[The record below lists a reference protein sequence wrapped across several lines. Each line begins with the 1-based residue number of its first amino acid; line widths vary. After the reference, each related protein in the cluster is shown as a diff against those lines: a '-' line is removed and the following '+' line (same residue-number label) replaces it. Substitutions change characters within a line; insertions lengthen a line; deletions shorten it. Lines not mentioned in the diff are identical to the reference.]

1 MHKYRAATLVVAIAF
16 VTMRPESLPTIAS
29 AQSSPLPSAA
39 APQPVP
45 PDGLRITLLGTG
57 GGPLVNLRQF
67 GASTLVE
74 AGGKRLLFDCG
85 RGATIRLVEAGI
97 PIGAVGRLFLTHLH
111 SDHVTGVPDLWL
123 TGWLPAPALHAG
135 GTADNRSPLWVRGPV
150 GTNQLMAGLRQAFGG
165 DITMRTA
172 QEHLPP
178 LATDVADI
186 APGIVFENAGVR
198 VTAFAVDHGE
208 FLKPA
213 FGYRV
218 DYQGRSVVISGD
230 TRYSE
235 ILIAHASGADVIVH
249 EVAMA
254 TAAIAGSP
262 AAKEILSVHTSPREA
277 GRIFAST
284 KPRLAV
290 YTHFAVAGG
299 VGAAAPTIAD
309 FIEATRETYSG
320 ALEAGEDLMTI
331 TIGDTVVVER
341 PRR

>member
-1 MHKYRAATLVVAIAF
+1 MITPRYCVAAVVAF
-16 VTMRPESLPTIAS
+16 LVTS
-29 AQSSPLPSAA
+29 SAA
-39 APQPVP
+39 AQSPQ
-45 PDGLRITLLGTG
+45 LRVTLLGTG
-57 GGPLVNLRQF
+57 TPLPRADRLGP
-67 GASTLVE
+67 STLVE
-74 AGGKRLLFDCG
+74 AGTEKLLFDCG
-85 RGATIRLVEAGI
+85 RGCAIRLLERGI
-97 PIGAVGRLFLTHLH
+97 PFRGVRLFLTHLH

-123 TGWLPAPALHAG
+123 TGWLAAPALHPG
-135 GTADNRSPLWVRGPV
+135 GTTDNRSPLWVRGPV
-150 GTNQLMAGLRQAFGG
+150 GTNQLMTGLRQAFGS

-178 LATDVADI
+178 LAADVAEI

-235 ILIAHASGADVIVH
+235 NLITHASGADVIVH

-254 TAAIAGSP
+254 APAAASSP
-262 AAKEILSVHTSPREA
+262 AVKDILSLHTTPREA
-277 GRIFAST
+277 GRIFAAT

-290 YTHFAVAGG
+290 YTHIAVAGAI
-299 VGAAAPTIAD
+299 GAAAPTSAD
-309 FIEATRETYSG
+309 FIAATRETYSG

-341 PRR
+341 PKR

>member
-1 MHKYRAATLVVAIAF
+1 VLEALMTNPRSCVIAVIGLLAMSPVA
-16 VTMRPESLPTIAS
+16 
-29 AQSSPLPSAA
+29 AQS
-39 APQPVP
+39 PQ
-45 PDGLRITLLGTG
+45 LRVTLLGTG
-57 GGPLVNLRQF
+57 TPLPRADRLGP
-67 GASTLVE
+67 STLVE
-74 AGGKRLLFDCG
+74 AGRERLLFDCG
-85 RGATIRLVEAGI
+85 RGCTIRLFERRI
-97 PIGAVGRLFLTHLH
+97 PFRDVRLFLTHLH

-123 TGWLPAPALHAG
+123 TGWLGAPALHAG
-135 GTADNRSPLWVRGPV
+135 GTADNRSPLWVRGPA

-172 QEHLPP
+172 QERLPP
-178 LATDVADI
+178 LAADVAEI
-186 APGIVFENAGVR
+186 SPGIVFENAGVR

-235 ILIAHASGADVIVH
+235 NLIAHASGSDVIVH

-254 TAAIAGSP
+254 ASALANSP
-262 AAKEILSVHTSPREA
+262 AAKEILSLHTSPREA
-277 GRIFAST
+277 GRIFAAT

-341 PRR
+341 PKR

>member
-1 MHKYRAATLVVAIAF
+1 MINPRYCVGAVIGLLVMSSVA
-16 VTMRPESLPTIAS
+16 
-29 AQSSPLPSAA
+29 AQS
-39 APQPVP
+39 PQ
-45 PDGLRITLLGTG
+45 LRVTLLGTG
-57 GGPLVNLRQF
+57 TPLPRADRLGP
-67 GASTLVE
+67 STLVE
-74 AGGKRLLFDCG
+74 AGREKLLFDCG
-85 RGATIRLVEAGI
+85 RGCAIRLFERRI
-97 PIGAVGRLFLTHLH
+97 PLREVRLFLTHLH

-165 DITMRTA
+165 DITMRSA

-178 LATDVADI
+178 LAADVADI
-186 APGIVFENAGVR
+186 APGIVFENASVR

-208 FLKPA
+208 FLKPS

-235 ILIAHASGADVIVH
+235 NLIAHASGADVIVH

-254 TAAIAGSP
+254 APAVASTP

-277 GRIFAST
+277 GRIFAT
-284 KPRLAV
+284 IKPRLAV
-290 YTHFAVAGG
+290 YTHFGVAGG
-299 VGAAAPTIAD
+299 VGAAAPTVAD
-309 FIEATRETYSG
+309 FIDATRETYSG

-341 PRR
+341 PKR

>member
-1 MHKYRAATLVVAIAF
+1 MINPRYYVGAVLGLLLMCSVA
-16 VTMRPESLPTIAS
+16 
-29 AQSSPLPSAA
+29 AQS
-39 APQPVP
+39 PQMRV
-45 PDGLRITLLGTG
+45 TLLGTG
-57 GGPLVNLRQF
+57 TPLPRADRLGP
-67 GASTLVE
+67 STLVE
-74 AGGKRLLFDCG
+74 AGREKLLFDCG
-85 RGATIRLVEAGI
+85 RGCAIRLFERRI
-97 PIGAVGRLFLTHLH
+97 PLREVRLFLTHLH

-150 GTNQLMAGLRQAFGG
+150 GTNELMAGLRQAFGG

-235 ILIAHASGADVIVH
+235 SLIAHASGADVIVH

-254 TAAIAGSP
+254 TAAIASSP

-277 GRIFAST
+277 GRIFSST

-290 YTHFAVAGG
+290 YTHFGVAGG
-299 VGAAAPTIAD
+299 AGAAAPTIAD

-331 TIGDTVVVER
+331 TIGDTVLVER
-341 PRR
+341 PKR

>member
-1 MHKYRAATLVVAIAF
+1 MINPRYYVGAVLGLLLMCSVA
-16 VTMRPESLPTIAS
+16 
-29 AQSSPLPSAA
+29 AQS
-39 APQPVP
+39 PQKRV
-45 PDGLRITLLGTG
+45 TLLGTG
-57 GGPLVNLRQF
+57 TPLPRADRLGP
-67 GASTLVE
+67 STLVE
-74 AGGKRLLFDCG
+74 AGREILLFDCG
-85 RGATIRLVEAGI
+85 RGCAIRLFERRI
-97 PIGAVGRLFLTHLH
+97 PLREVRLFLTHLH

>member
-1 MHKYRAATLVVAIAF
+1 MTNPRSCVIAVIGLLAMSPVA
-16 VTMRPESLPTIAS
+16 
-29 AQSSPLPSAA
+29 AQS
-39 APQPVP
+39 PQ
-45 PDGLRITLLGTG
+45 LRVTLLGTG
-57 GGPLVNLRQF
+57 TPLPRADRLGP
-67 GASTLVE
+67 STLVE
-74 AGGKRLLFDCG
+74 AGREKLLFDCG
-85 RGATIRLVEAGI
+85 RGCTIRLFDRRI
-97 PIGAVGRLFLTHLH
+97 PLRDVRLFLTHLH
-111 SDHVTGVPDLWL
+111 SDHVTGVADLWL
-123 TGWLPAPALHAG
+123 TGWLAGAALHAG

-178 LATDVADI
+178 LATDVAEI

-235 ILIAHASGADVIVH
+235 NLIAHASGADVIVH

-254 TAAIAGSP
+254 ATSLANSP

-277 GRIFAST
+277 GRIFAAT

-290 YTHFAVAGG
+290 YTHFGVAGG
-299 VGAAAPTIAD
+299 VGAAAPTMAD
-309 FIEATRETYSG
+309 FINATRETYSG

-341 PRR
+341 PKLQP

>member
-1 MHKYRAATLVVAIAF
+1 MTNPRSCVIAVIGLLATSPVA
-16 VTMRPESLPTIAS
+16 
-29 AQSSPLPSAA
+29 AQS
-39 APQPVP
+39 PQ
-45 PDGLRITLLGTG
+45 LRVTLLGTG
-57 GGPLVNLRQF
+57 TPLPRADRLGP
-67 GASTLVE
+67 STLVE
-74 AGGKRLLFDCG
+74 AGREKLLFDCG
-85 RGATIRLVEAGI
+85 RGCTIRLLERRI
-97 PIGAVGRLFLTHLH
+97 PFRDVRLFLTHLH

-123 TGWLPAPALHAG
+123 TGWLGAPALHAG

-172 QEHLPP
+172 QERLPP
-178 LATDVADI
+178 LAADVDEI

-218 DYQGRSVVISGD
+218 DYRGRSVVISGD

-235 ILIAHASGADVIVH
+235 NLIAHASGADVIVH

-254 TAAIAGSP
+254 ASAFANSP
-262 AAKEILSVHTSPREA
+262 AAKEILSLHTSPREA
-277 GRIFAST
+277 GRIFAAT

-341 PRR
+341 PKR

>member
-1 MHKYRAATLVVAIAF
+1 MINPRYYVGAVLGLLLMCPVA
-16 VTMRPESLPTIAS
+16 
-29 AQSSPLPSAA
+29 AQS
-39 APQPVP
+39 PQMRV
-45 PDGLRITLLGTG
+45 TLLGTG
-57 GGPLVNLRQF
+57 TPLPRADRLGP
-67 GASTLVE
+67 STLVE
-74 AGGKRLLFDCG
+74 AGREKLLFDCG
-85 RGATIRLVEAGI
+85 RGCAIRLFERRI
-97 PIGAVGRLFLTHLH
+97 PLREVRLFLTHLH

-135 GTADNRSPLWVRGPV
+135 GTADNRSPLWVRGPS

-235 ILIAHASGADVIVH
+235 SLIAHASGADVIVH

-254 TAAIAGSP
+254 TAAIASSP
-262 AAKEILSVHTSPREA
+262 AAKAILSVHTSPREA

-341 PRR
+341 PKR

>member
-1 MHKYRAATLVVAIAF
+1 MVPRACKRSLLMPRIMSARHMINPRSCVAAVMGLLVMSSVA
-16 VTMRPESLPTIAS
+16 
-29 AQSSPLPSAA
+29 AQS
-39 APQPVP
+39 PQ
-45 PDGLRITLLGTG
+45 LRVTLLGTG
-57 GGPLVNLRQF
+57 TPLPRADRLGP
-67 GASTLVE
+67 STLVE
-74 AGGKRLLFDCG
+74 AGREKLLFDCG
-85 RGATIRLVEAGI
+85 RGCAIRLFERRI
-97 PIGAVGRLFLTHLH
+97 PLRDVRLFLTHLH

-135 GTADNRSPLWVRGPV
+135 GSADNRSPLWVRGPV
-150 GTNQLMAGLRQAFGG
+150 GTNQLMAGLRQAFGV

-172 QEHLPP
+172 QERLPP
-178 LATDVADI
+178 LAADVAEI
-186 APGIVFENAGVR
+186 EPGIVFENAGVR

-235 ILIAHASGADVIVH
+235 NLIAHASGADVIVH

-254 TAAIAGSP
+254 TPAIANTP

-277 GRIFAST
+277 GRIFAAT

-290 YTHFAVAGG
+290 YTHFGVAGG
-299 VGAAAPTIAD
+299 IGAAAPTMAD
-309 FIEATRETYSG
+309 FIDATRETYSG

-331 TIGDTVVVER
+331 TIGDTIAVER
-341 PRR
+341 PKR